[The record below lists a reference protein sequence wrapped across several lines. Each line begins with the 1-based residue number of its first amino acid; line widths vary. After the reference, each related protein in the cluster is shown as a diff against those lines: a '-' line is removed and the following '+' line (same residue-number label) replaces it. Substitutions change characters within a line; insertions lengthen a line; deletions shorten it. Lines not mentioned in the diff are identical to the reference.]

1 MRRLL
6 NTITMLCAATVAVS
20 ASAANAA
27 PVYTLDTGV
36 STTTSCS
43 GSAGSCY
50 TFGSGADKINVHV
63 SGWTLSGDTNTI
75 NSATLGI
82 YGAGFGVISGDDY
95 NGNYNLHAID
105 NLSTYNFVVLQFDKS
120 VQLKSFTADPYEIG
134 NYGYVD
140 SDASFGSGTSAAA
153 WNSNPFVTGNS
164 SQLFNI
170 IPLNSFTNS
179 DTTSNSLRTV
189 TTSGSGNF
197 WVVAARLGKNDSELD
212 NFKLDQLKF
221 TASPQAVPEPAT
233 WAMMILGMGAVGAS
247 LRRRKN
253 SLAASLLAA

>member
-6 NTITMLCAATVAVS
+6 NTITMFCAATVAVV
-20 ASAANAA
+20 APAAIAA

-36 STTTSCS
+36 SSTTSCS
-43 GSAGSCY
+43 GSSGACY

-63 SGWTLSGDTNTI
+63 SGWTLSSDTKTI
-75 NSATLGI
+75 TSATLGV
-82 YGAGFGVISGDDY
+82 YSPGFGVTSGDDY
-95 NGNYNLHAID
+95 GGSYNLHAID
-105 NLSTYNFVVLQFDKS
+105 NLDSYNFVVLQFDKS
-120 VQLKSFTADPYEIG
+120 VQLQSFTATPYEIA
-134 NYGYVD
+134 NFGYVD

-153 WNSNPFVTGNS
+153 WNSNAFSNGNS

-170 IPLNSFTNS
+170 IPLNSFTTNN
-179 DTTSNSLRTV
+179 TTSNSARTV
-189 TTSGSGNF
+189 TTSGQGNF
-197 WVVAARLGKNDSELD
+197 WVVAARLGSNDNEYD
-212 NFKLDQLKF
+212 NFKLDNLKF